1 MRVIFKSTAKM
12 TSNIDINFDSKPL
25 TEQQKPSNPESFTSK
40 RKKTH
45 RSKKKLPGR
54 KQRLRR
60 KIQLQKLKFELA
72 KEQPLSSGASF
83 AAKSQGESVYAIVA
97 NIV

>member
-1 MRVIFKSTAKM
+1 M
-12 TSNIDINFDSKPL
+12 TSTTDTNFDSKSL
-25 TEQQKPSNPESFTSK
+25 TEQQKPSNPESFILK
-40 RKKTH
+40 QKKTH

-72 KEQPLSSGASF
+72 KEQPLSSSASF
-83 AAKSQGESVYAIVA
+83 AAKSQGESVYEIVA
-97 NIV
+97 NIA